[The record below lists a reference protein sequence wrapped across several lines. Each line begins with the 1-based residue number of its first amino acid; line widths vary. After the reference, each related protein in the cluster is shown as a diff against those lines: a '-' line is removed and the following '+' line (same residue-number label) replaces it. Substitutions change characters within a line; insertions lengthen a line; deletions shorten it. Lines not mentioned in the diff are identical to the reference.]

1 VVTRLQGDL
10 TAELDRGLRD
20 AAGQIASGYRAEG
33 PPEFHDTTRTV
44 LPTAEREPAGAQI
57 LDASARVVLSE
68 GVGLTATAM
77 IDRHVLVE
85 ALNGATVVSSRRLGR
100 PARHLRLVAGPTG
113 WRGRRQVLVAVESLH
128 EVDDATHRVLVLL
141 LLGGVAAL
149 ALVAVGGWWIARRAL
164 RPVDRMTTRAEAI
177 RIDDLSQRI
186 AVPRVNDE
194 LAHLARTL
202 NDMLDRLEDG
212 VQARERLIADASHEL
227 RTPLAAMRAEL
238 DVSLAHDGVDGPAR
252 AALQLARD
260 DAVRL
265 TRIVDNLL
273 TLARVDQGRLEL
285 LVAPHD
291 LSELAHRAAR
301 SQRAAATERGIDVAV
316 YGDEVVAEVDRER
329 FEQVLNNLL
338 DNAIRH
344 SPDGGRVSLAIAREA
359 GETRITVTDQGP
371 GIPLEMRS
379 RVFERFSRQDPARPR
394 GGAGLGLAICREIIH
409 AHGGRVWIDD
419 APPPGTTI
427 HVALAAS
434 AATLMPW
441 PPPATS
447 VARTAS
453 QRS

>member
-1 VVTRLQGDL
+1 M
-10 TAELDRGLRD
+10 
-20 AAGQIASGYRAEG
+20 AA
-33 PPEFHDTTRTV
+33 
-44 LPTAEREPAGAQI
+44 
-57 LDASARVVLSE
+57 
-68 GVGLTATAM
+68 
-77 IDRHVLVE
+77 
-85 ALNGATVVSSRRLGR
+85 
-100 PARHLRLVAGPTG
+100 VAGPRAALRDPRRRRVIPLF
-113 WRGRRQVLVAVESLH
+113 WRLFVPNAAVLVAACFILILAPPNGRVP
-128 EVDDATHRVLVLL
+128 VLVGGLVVMLL
-141 LLGGVAAL
+141 SHLVLMRWAFAPLQRLFAL
-149 ALVAVGGWWIARRAL
+149 MRRVDPLAPGRRLSVGGPESEVTEL
-164 RPVDRMTTRAEAI
+164 TRAF
-177 RIDDLSQRI
+177 
-186 AVPRVNDE
+186 
-194 LAHLARTL
+194 